1 MYLIMPKVYATETC
15 KTCSGT
21 GKIEKGALFCFDCKG
36 TGRIETT
43 SSEGTTSTTGRIHG
57 GASISIDK
65 VPSTS
70 SDDDTSK
77 SSGGSA
83 TSTTDRIHGGSGMSI
98 DKAPSTSSNGG
109 STSGTTQSGGA
120 VSTTHGGSTSRTT
133 QSGTT
138 DQDQTVEK
146 HTIGEIVDEG
156 KGFIEAGKT
165 GAEEKITWK
174 NLKNMSDTLYNIL
187 LVIGIIIAFIV
198 GGILAIKFLTSSVEG
213 QAEIK
218 SMLVP
223 YIIGCV
229 VVFGSFTIWKI
240 VVDILQS

>member
-1 MYLIMPKVYATETC
+1 MKQRRKKWYGIIICILLMYLIMPKVYATETC

-21 GKIEKGALFCFDCKG
+21 GKIDGGALFCFNCKG

-43 SSEGTTSTTGRIHG
+43 SSTTPSEST
-57 GASISIDK
+57 
-65 VPSTS
+65 
-70 SDDDTSK
+70 
-77 SSGGSA
+77 
-83 TSTTDRIHGGSGMSI
+83 TSTTDRIHGGSSI
-98 DKAPSTSSNGG
+98 SLDKAPSTSSDDGKSTSSNGG
-109 STSGTTQSGGA
+109 STSGTTQSGGK
-120 VSTTHGGSTSRTT
+120 VSTTHGGSTSSTK

-198 GGILAIKFLTSSVEG
+198 GGILGIKFLTSSVEG
-213 QAEIK
+213 KAEIK
-218 SMLVP
+218 AMLVP

-240 VVDILQS
+240 VVEILQS